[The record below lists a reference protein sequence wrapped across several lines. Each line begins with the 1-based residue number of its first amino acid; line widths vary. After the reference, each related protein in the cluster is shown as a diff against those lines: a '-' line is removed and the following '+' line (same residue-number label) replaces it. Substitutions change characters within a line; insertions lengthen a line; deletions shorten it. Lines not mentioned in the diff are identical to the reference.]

1 MWPLNLGIVW
11 VIFTYSCEQHS
22 HKARHSQLYCQFLGF
37 FCINYLLECTFF
49 PRFFLSKFP
58 DTSIYPISHCFSK
71 AVEVKALGRPVH
83 DRCCVFF
90 YPGILVLYCSVFG
103 IIVIL
108 KIEAVVNLMLPRW
121 WIQIWSYFS
130 EFVIPSILTS
140 FPTPLGEMKP

>member
-1 MWPLNLGIVW
+1 MVLFGWFLRIAVSSTVTKPDILS
-11 VIFTYSCEQHS
+11 FTVS
-22 HKARHSQLYCQFLGF
+22 FWGV
-37 FCINYLLECTFF
+37 FCVNYLLECSFF
-49 PRFFLSKFP
+49 SAFFLSKFP

-90 YPGILVLYCSVFG
+90 YPGILVLYCSIFG

-108 KIEAVVNLMLPRW
+108 KIEAVVNLMLSRW